1 MVHLD
6 LLLLNLKKTKTIQ
19 DKDSTMDTVKLISE
33 AVEEVEYITEE
44 KENGGK
50 NYKIRGIF
58 MQADIKNR
66 NGRVYPMEVL
76 DEEVRKYNK
85 NFIQQNR
92 AFGELGHPDGPTV
105 NLERVSHMITSL
117 KPDGKNF
124 IGEAKIMDT
133 PMGKI
138 VKNLMDEGAKLGVS
152 SRGMGSLRQK
162 GGANVVSDDF
172 YLATAA
178 DIVADPS
185 APNAFVEG
193 IMEGKEWVWNNGSL
207 VEAHVADLKK
217 KFDVKKHQRQVNLE
231 ALEFAKFLEKL

>member
-1 MVHLD
+1 
-6 LLLLNLKKTKTIQ
+6 
-19 DKDSTMDTVKLISE
+19 MDTVKLISE

-44 KENGGK
+44 KDDGGK

-66 NGRVYPMEVL
+66 NGRIYPMEVL
-76 DEEVRKYNK
+76 DEEVKNYNK
-85 NFIQQNR
+85 KFVEQNR
-92 AFGELGHPDGPTV
+92 AFGELGHPEGPTV

-193 IMEGKEWVWNNGSL
+193 IMEGKEWVWNNGAL

-231 ALEFAKFLEKL
+231 ALEFARFLEKL

>member
-1 MVHLD
+1 
-6 LLLLNLKKTKTIQ
+6 
-19 DKDSTMDTVKLISE
+19 MDTVKLIAE

-44 KENGGK
+44 KEGGGK

-66 NGRVYPMEVL
+66 NGRIYPMEVL
-76 DEEVRKYNK
+76 DEEVKNYNK
-85 NFIQQNR
+85 KFIKQNR

-152 SRGMGSLRQK
+152 SRGMGSLKQK

-193 IMEGKEWVWNNGSL
+193 VMEGKEWVWNNGAL

-231 ALEFAKFLEKL
+231 ALEFARFLEKL

>member
-1 MVHLD
+1 M
-6 LLLLNLKKTKTIQ
+6 N
-19 DKDSTMDTVKLISE
+19 TVKLFSE

-44 KENGGK
+44 KEGGGK

-66 NGRVYPMEVL
+66 NGRVYPMDVL
-76 DEEVRKYNK
+76 GEEVKKYNK

-124 IGEAKIMDT
+124 IGEAKIMET

-152 SRGMGSLRQK
+152 SRGMGSLKQK

>member
-1 MVHLD
+1 M
-6 LLLLNLKKTKTIQ
+6 N
-19 DKDSTMDTVKLISE
+19 TVKLFSE

-44 KENGGK
+44 KESGGK
-50 NYKIRGIF
+50 NYKIKGIF
-58 MQADIKNR
+58 LQADIKNR

-76 DEEVRKYNK
+76 EKEVAKYNR
-85 NFIQQNR
+85 NFIKENR

-117 KPDGKNF
+117 TPDGKNF
-124 IGEAKIMDT
+124 IGEAKIMET

-152 SRGMGSLRQK
+152 SRGMGSLNQK
-162 GGANVVSDDF
+162 NGANYVRDDF

-193 IMEGKEWVWNNGSL
+193 IMEGKEWVLNHGSL
-207 VEAHVADLKK
+207 VEAHVADLKE
-217 KFDVKKHQRQVNLE
+217 KFDVKQRQRQANIE
-231 ALEFAKFLEKL
+231 ALEFAKFMKML

>member
-1 MVHLD
+1 
-6 LLLLNLKKTKTIQ
+6 
-19 DKDSTMDTVKLISE
+19 MDTVKLISE
-33 AVEEVEYITEE
+33 AVEDVEYITED
-44 KENGGK
+44 KENGEK

-66 NGRVYPMEVL
+66 NGRIYPMEVL
-76 DEEVRKYNK
+76 DEEVKNYNK
-85 NFIQQNR
+85 KFVEQNR
-92 AFGELGHPDGPTV
+92 AFGELGHPEGPTV

-152 SRGMGSLRQK
+152 SRGMGSLKQR

-193 IMEGKEWVWNNGSL
+193 IMEGKEWVWNNGAL

-231 ALEFAKFLEKL
+231 ALEFARFLEKL

>member
-1 MVHLD
+1 M
-6 LLLLNLKKTKTIQ
+6 N
-19 DKDSTMDTVKLISE
+19 TVKLFSE

-44 KENGGK
+44 KEDGGK

-76 DEEVRKYNK
+76 DEEVKKYNK
-85 NFIQQNR
+85 NFIKQNR

-138 VKNLMDEGAKLGVS
+138 VQNLMDEGAKLGVS

-193 IMEGKEWVWNNGSL
+193 IMEGKEWVWNNGAL

-231 ALEFAKFLEKL
+231 ALEFARFLEKL